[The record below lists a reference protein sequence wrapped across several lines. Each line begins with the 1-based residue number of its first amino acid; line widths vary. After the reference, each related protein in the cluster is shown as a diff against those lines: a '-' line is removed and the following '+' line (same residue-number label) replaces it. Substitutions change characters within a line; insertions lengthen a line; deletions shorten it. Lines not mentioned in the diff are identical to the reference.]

1 MHVIARPIFEE
12 AKLKFPN
19 DADAIDDV
27 YRVLKNNNFAS
38 PVEMRQ
44 VFPSLDNMKHKN
56 RMYVID
62 IGGNNLRLL
71 AIIEFKF
78 KKVFVRHIVKHSDYD
93 VLIQKYKRGELWA

>member
-1 MHVIARPIFEE
+1 MHVIAKPIFVE

-19 DADAIDDV
+19 DANAIDDV
-27 YRVLKNNNFAS
+27 YKVLKNNDFAT
-38 PVEMRQ
+38 PVELRK
-44 VFPSLDNMKHKN
+44 VFPSLDNMKYRE

-78 KKVFVRHIVKHSDYD
+78 KKVFVRHIVKHADYD
-93 VLIQKYKRGELWA
+93 SLVQNYKRGDL

>member
-1 MHVIARPIFEE
+1 MHVIAKPIFEE

-19 DADAIDDV
+19 DANAIDDV
-27 YRVLKNNNFAS
+27 YKVLKNNDFAT
-38 PVEMRQ
+38 PVDLRK
-44 VFPSLDNMKHKN
+44 VFTSLDNMKYRE

-78 KKVFVRHIVKHSDYD
+78 KKIFVRHIVKHADYD
-93 VLIQKYKRGELWA
+93 ALALRYKRGDL

>member
-1 MHVIARPIFEE
+1 MHVIAKPIFEE

-19 DADAIDDV
+19 DANAINDV
-27 YRVLKNNNFAS
+27 YKVLKDNDFAT
-38 PVEMRQ
+38 PVDMRK
-44 VFPSLDNMKHKN
+44 VFPSLDNMKYKE

-78 KKVFVRHIVKHSDYD
+78 KKVFVRHIVKHAYYD
-93 VLIQKYKRGELWA
+93 DLIQKYKRGDL

>member
-93 VLIQKYKRGELWA
+93 VLIEKYKRGEL

>member
-1 MHVIARPIFEE
+1 MHVIAKPIFEE

-19 DADAIDDV
+19 DANAISDV
-27 YRVLKNNNFAS
+27 YKVLKNNDFSTPAD
-38 PVEMRQ
+38 MRK
-44 VFPSLDNMKHKN
+44 VFPSLDNMKYRE

-78 KKVFVRHIVKHSDYD
+78 KKVFVRHIVKHADYD
-93 VLIQKYKRGELWA
+93 ALVQRYKRGDL

>member
-1 MHVIARPIFEE
+1 MHVIAKPIFEE

-19 DADAIDDV
+19 DANAIDDV
-27 YRVLKNNNFAS
+27 YKVLKNNDFAT
-38 PVEMRQ
+38 PLDMRK
-44 VFPSLDNMKHKN
+44 VFPSLDNMKYRE

-78 KKVFVRHIVKHSDYD
+78 KKVFVRHIVKHDVYD
-93 VLIQKYKRGELWA
+93 ALVQKYKRGDL